1 MVRATTTTTTT
12 KKKVGEFL
20 KKMSSKVRPATAPVG
35 RARAAGAAKRVRAR
49 DGFRSDERGVR
60 EESHLGRR
68 RAWLTMCDAPE
79 RLVEERDAGNNF
91 MVVKNALSR
100 CGGKNNNTITEET
113 VPKEEK
119 KRGEMVCEH
128 LRVLNANVEV
138 TFWDEDPRQIVE
150 RCFHAAATAAATKDK
165 DDQREANEENGG
177 DYYHRLQEFD
187 IVIASQLDEAT
198 TIKLDDIAKRSKKS
212 C

>member
-1 MVRATTTTTTT
+1 MRLW
-12 KKKVGEFL
+12 G
-20 KKMSSKVRPATAPVG
+20 
-35 RARAAGAAKRVRAR
+35 
-49 DGFRSDERGVR
+49 ERGQQALQNASVLVMDSGPTSA
-60 EESHLGRR
+60 ECAKNLILGGVAR
-68 RAWLTMCDAPE
+68 LTMCDAPE
-79 RLVEERDAGNNF
+79 RLVEERDAVINF
-91 MVVKNALSR
+91 MVVKKALSR
-100 CGGKNNNTITEET
+100 CGGNNNNNTITEES
-113 VPKEEK
+113 VERRK
-119 KRGEMVCEH
+119 KSGEMVCEH

-198 TIKLDDIAKRSKKS
+198 TIKLDDICQKVQKS